1 MSEIEQNRKYYIVER
16 THNYLA
22 KPITLKMVTITKQT
36 HKYISEHPSIRDAMK
51 KGVVNY
57 SKLSRLIAKELK
69 LEKTSMEAILIACRR
84 YAEKLRKDSSETQED
99 QILNVLSKSELEIKN
114 KIVTIII
121 NKKLFMESLLDIE
134 KKIRKTADRFYV
146 IEGTNVF
153 TIIVNEKYLE
163 EIKEM
168 FKRNIIKITKELA
181 MITIKSSEDLENV
194 SGVVSY
200 VYSLFAD
207 NGINIVETMS
217 CWTDTI
223 VVIDENDVGKV
234 MSFLKF

>member
-1 MSEIEQNRKYYIVER
+1 ML
-16 THNYLA
+16 NY
-22 KPITLKMVTITKQT
+22 KEMVTITKQT
-36 HKYISEHPSIRDAMK
+36 YKYISEHPSINDAMK
-51 KGVVNY
+51 KGVINY
-57 SKLSRLIAKELK
+57 SKLSRLIAKDLK
-69 LEKTSMEAILIACRR
+69 LEKTNIEAILIACRR
-84 YAEKLRKDSSETQED
+84 YSEKLSKDSGEIQED
-99 QILNVLSKSELEIKN
+99 KILNVLSKSELEIKN

-153 TIIVNEKYLE
+153 TIIVNEKYLN

-168 FKRNIIKITKELA
+168 FKRNIVKITKELA

-223 VVIDENDVGKV
+223 VVIDENDISKV